1 MLPTISNSQYPEAAV
16 HRIQASFAGKLI
28 IAFLCAAIFLAPARA
43 ADNNALKT
51 IDYPGGGQI
60 LYGPL
65 PDQSSLKDAMVSMLR
80 NIHGHFGDRPQIGNL
95 FQTHGSDSLATFF
108 TVTAKNQGGKHIAGL
123 VIVAMPNGSKAAA
136 GVIYDDANQF
146 SKTLNPMMKK
156 LNEVWHVDAPA
167 GAQPAAGKGA
177 PVQELHVTHFPDNS
191 GTIGLPTGWK
201 ITSAGGGAVVVGGPN
216 GEMVAVSI
224 IHQMFDP
231 SNPQGQGMI
240 KYETQ
245 NGRRPLPPQFSVYP
259 FGQDLVAA
267 FMAYQQQAAQR
278 SNAPIP
284 TLNVTSKTNSAP
296 NQYQA
301 AGVTVLGELDMHD
314 GKGPMRSLILI
325 GAMKRVG
332 PAQWGMTVTRVSAPD
347 KVATEEWPTLLAIAN
362 SENQNSAVIQAQTQ
376 QAINQ
381 IHAVGAAAK
390 ARSDAQ
396 HAANDAHN
404 ASVEAKWDNDARM
417 SKSFQEYTLDQSVI
431 VDKNTGEH
439 ATAWNQTADLLVKID
454 PNRFQY
460 VPNKDLLKGV
470 DY

>member
-1 MLPTISNSQYPEAAV
+1 MPLTIRNSHYPEAAV
-16 HRIQASFAGKLI
+16 DRIQTNFAGKLI
-28 IAFLCAAIFLAPARA
+28 IALLCAAAFLLPARG

-51 IDYPGGGQI
+51 IDNPGGGQI
-60 LYGPL
+60 IYGPL
-65 PDQSSLKDAMVSMLR
+65 DDQSSMKDAMVAMLR
-80 NIHGHFGDRPQIGNL
+80 NIHGHFGDRPQIGSL
-95 FQTHGSDSLATFF
+95 FQAHGSESLATFF
-108 TVTAKNQGGKHIAGL
+108 TVTAKTQGGKHIAGM
-123 VIVAMPNGSKAAA
+123 VIVAMPAGSKPAAA
-136 GVIYDDANQF
+136 VIYDDADRF
-146 SKTLNPMMKK
+146 GKTMNPMMKK
-156 LNEVWHVDAPA
+156 LNEVWHVNPA
-167 GAQPAAGKGA
+167 GGQPAAGKGA

-201 ITSAGGGAVVVGGPN
+201 ISSAAGGAVVVVGPN
-216 GEMVAVSI
+216 GEMVAVSL

-278 SNAPIP
+278 GNAPIP
-284 TLNVTSKTNSAP
+284 TLNVTSKTKTGP
-296 NQYQA
+296 TQWA
-301 AGVTVLGELDMHD
+301 ADGVTVLGELDMHD
-314 GKGPMRSLILI
+314 GKGPLRSLILI
-325 GAMKRVG
+325 SAMKRVG
-332 PAQWGMTVTRVSAPD
+332 PSQWGMMVTRVSAPD

-362 SENQNSAVIQAQTQ
+362 SENQNAAVIQAQTQ
-376 QAINQ
+376 QVIKQ
-381 IHAVGAAAK
+381 IHQVGENAKRQADAA
-390 ARSDAQ
+390 

-404 ASVEAKWDNDARM
+404 ASVEKQWDENARM

-431 VDKNTGEH
+431 VDKSTGEH
-439 ATAWNQTADLLVKID
+439 ATAWNQTAELLVKAD

>member
-1 MLPTISNSQYPEAAV
+1 MI
-16 HRIQASFAGKLI
+16 RIQTNFVTRFG
-28 IAFLCAAIFLAPARA
+28 IALMCVAALLAPARA
-43 ADNNALKT
+43 ADNPALKT
-51 IDYPGGGQI
+51 IDNPGGGQI
-60 LYGPL
+60 IYGPMA
-65 PDQSSLKDAMVSMLR
+65 DQTSMKDAMVAMLR
-80 NIHGHFGDRPQIGNL
+80 NIHSHFGERPEIGKL

-123 VIVAMPNGSKAAA
+123 VIVAMPAGSKPGAA
-136 GVIYDDANQF
+136 VIYDDADRF
-146 SKTLNPMMKK
+146 GKTMNPMMKK
-156 LNEVWHVDAPA
+156 LNEVWHVDPPA

-177 PVQELHVTHFPDNS
+177 PVQQLHETHFPDNS

-245 NGRRPLPPQFSVYP
+245 QGRRPLPPQFSVYP
-259 FGQDLVAA
+259 FGQDLAAA
-267 FMAYQQQAAQR
+267 FMAYQTQAAQR
-278 SNAPIP
+278 GNAPTP
-284 TLNVTSKTNSAP
+284 TLSVTSKTKNAP
-296 NQYQA
+296 TQWA
-301 AGVTVLGELDMHD
+301 ADSVTVLGELDMHD
-314 GKGPMRSLILI
+314 GKGPLRSLILI
-325 GAMKRVG
+325 SAMKRAG
-332 PAQWGMTVTRVSAPD
+332 PSQWGMMVTRVSAPD

-362 SENQNSAVIQAQTQ
+362 SEKQNGAVIQAQTQ
-376 QAINQ
+376 QEINRIHQ
-381 IHAVGAAAK
+381 IGENAKRQADAAHA
-390 ARSDAQ
+390 S
-396 HAANDAHN
+396 NDAHN
-404 ASVEAKWDNDARM
+404 ASVEAQWDSNARM

-439 ATAWNQTADLLVKID
+439 KTEWNQKADFLVKAD

-460 VPNKDLLKGV
+460 VPKQDLLKGV

>member
-1 MLPTISNSQYPEAAV
+1 M
-16 HRIQASFAGKLI
+16 HRIQTNFAGKLI
-28 IAFLCAAIFLAPARA
+28 IALLCAAVFLSPARA

-51 IDYPGGGQI
+51 IDNPGGGQI
-60 LYGPL
+60 IYGPL
-65 PDQSSLKDAMVSMLR
+65 DDQSSMKDAMVVMLR
-80 NIHGHFGDRPQIGNL
+80 NIHGHFGERPEIGKL

-108 TVTAKNQGGKHIAGL
+108 TVTAKTQGGKHIAGL
-123 VIVAMPNGSKAAA
+123 VIVAMPAGSKPAAA
-136 GVIYDDANQF
+136 VIYDDADRF
-146 SKTLNPMMKK
+146 SKTMNPMMKK
-156 LNEVWHVDAPA
+156 LNEVWHVNPA

-201 ITSAGGGAVVVGGPN
+201 INSAGGGAVVVVGPN
-216 GEMVAVSI
+216 GEMVAVSL

-267 FMAYQQQAAQR
+267 FMAYQTQAAQR
-278 SNAPIP
+278 GNAPVP
-284 TLNVTSKTNSAP
+284 TLTVTSKTNSTP

-301 AGVTVLGELDMHD
+301 AGITVLGELDMHD
-314 GKGPMRSLILI
+314 GKGPLRSLILI

-332 PAQWGMTVTRVSAPD
+332 PAQWGMSVTRVSAPD
-347 KVATEEWPTLLAIAN
+347 KVATDEWPTLLAIAN
-362 SENQNSAVIQAQTQ
+362 SENQNAAVIQAQTQ
-376 QAINQ
+376 QAIKQ
-381 IHAVGAAAK
+381 IHQVGEDAK
-390 ARSDAQ
+390 KRSDAQ

-404 ASVEAKWDNDARM
+404 AAVEKQWDENAKM
-417 SKSFQEYTLDQSVI
+417 SKSFQEYTLDQAVI

-439 ATAWNQTADLLVKID
+439 KTEWNQTADWLVKAD

-460 VPNKDLLKGV
+460 VPRQDLLKGV

>member
-1 MLPTISNSQYPEAAV
+1 VIRSQMQLV
-16 HRIQASFAGKLI
+16 GKLG
-28 IAFLCAAIFLAPARA
+28 IALLCAAAFLSPARA
-43 ADNNALKT
+43 ADNALKT
-51 IDYPGGGQI
+51 IDNPGGGQI
-60 LYGPL
+60 IYGPL
-65 PDQSSLKDAMVSMLR
+65 DDQASMKDALVTMLK
-80 NIHGHFGDRPQIGNL
+80 NIHGHFGERPEIGKL

-123 VIVAMPNGSKAAA
+123 VIVAMPNGSKPAAA
-136 GVIYDDANQF
+136 VIYDDADRF
-146 SKTLNPMMKK
+146 SKTMNPMMKK
-156 LNEVWHVDAPA
+156 LNEVWHVDRPS

-201 ITSAGGGAVVVGGPN
+201 ISSAAGGAVVVVGPN
-216 GEMVAVSI
+216 GEMVAVSL

-278 SNAPIP
+278 GNAPVP
-284 TLNVTSKTNSAP
+284 TFSVTSKTKTGP
-296 NQYQA
+296 TQWA
-301 AGVTVLGELDMHD
+301 ADGVTVLGELDMHD
-314 GKGPMRSLILI
+314 GKGPLRSLILI
-325 GAMKRVG
+325 SAMKRAG
-332 PAQWGMTVTRVSAPD
+332 PAQWGMMVTRVSAPD

-362 SENQNSAVIQAQTQ
+362 SENQNAAVIQAQTQ
-376 QAINQ
+376 QVIKQ
-381 IHAVGAAAK
+381 IHQVGENAK
-390 ARSDAQ
+390 KQADAQ

-404 ASVEAKWDNDARM
+404 AAVEAQWDSNAKM

-439 ATAWNQTADLLVKID
+439 KTEWNQTADLLVKID

-460 VPNKDLLKGV
+460 VPRQDLLKGV

>member
-1 MLPTISNSQYPEAAV
+1 M
-16 HRIQASFAGKLI
+16 HRIRSSFVGKLI
-28 IAFLCAAIFLAPARA
+28 ITLLCAATFIAPTRA
-43 ADNNALKT
+43 ADNAALKT

-65 PDQSSLKDAMVSMLR
+65 PDQSSLKDAMVAMLR

-108 TVTAKNQGGKHIAGL
+108 TVTAKNQGGKHIAGM
-123 VIVAMPNGSKAAA
+123 VIIVMPSGSKAAA

-167 GAQPAAGKGA
+167 GAQPAVGKGA
-177 PVQELHVTHFPDNS
+177 QVQELHVTHFPDNS

-201 ITSAGGGAVVVGGPN
+201 INSAGGGAVVVVGPN
-216 GEMVAVSI
+216 GEMVAVSL

-231 SNPQGQGMI
+231 SNPQGQNMI

-259 FGQDLVAA
+259 YGQDLVAA
-267 FMAYQQQAAQR
+267 FMAYQTQAAQR
-278 SNAPIP
+278 GNAPVP
-284 TLNVTSKTNSAP
+284 TLSVTSKTNSAP

-301 AGVTVLGELDMHD
+301 AGITVLGELDMHD
-314 GKGPMRSLILI
+314 GKGPLKSLILI

-376 QAINQ
+376 RAIDQ

-404 ASVEAKWDNDARM
+404 ASVEAQWDSNARM

-439 ATAWNQTADLLVKID
+439 ATAWNQTADLLVKAD

-460 VPNKDLLKGV
+460 VPNKDLLKGI

>member
-1 MLPTISNSQYPEAAV
+1 M

-28 IAFLCAAIFLAPARA
+28 VAFLCAATFLGPARA

-65 PDQSSLKDAMVSMLR
+65 PDQSSLKDAMVAMLR
-80 NIHGHFGDRPQIGNL
+80 NIHGHFGDRPVIGNL

-108 TVTAKNQGGKHIAGL
+108 TLTAKNQGGKHIAGL
-123 VIVAMPNGSKAAA
+123 LIVAMPNGSKPAA

-156 LNEVWHVDAPA
+156 LNEVWHVDTTAAPA
-167 GAQPAAGKGA
+167 SGPAAPAKGA
-177 PVQELHVTHFPDNS
+177 PVAQLHQTTFPDNS
-191 GTIGLPTGWK
+191 GSIGLPTGWK
-201 ITSAGGGAVVVGGPN
+201 IIGGHGGAVVVSGPN
-216 GEMVAVSI
+216 GEIERLSQ
-224 IHQMFDP
+224 IHAFLDP
-231 SNPQGQGMI
+231 STPQGQKMI
-240 KYETQ
+240 QYVTQ
-245 NGRRPLPPQFSVYP
+245 NGRKQLPDQFTIYP
-259 FGQDLVAA
+259 FGKDLVES
-267 FMAYQQQAAQR
+267 FRAYLQQASQR
-278 SNAPIP
+278 AKIP
-284 TLNVTSKTNSAP
+284 TPTFTVTSTAKIP
-296 NQYQA
+296 PGQYSIGGFTIMA
-301 AGVTVLGELDMHD
+301 DLDLHD
-314 GKGPMRSLILI
+314 GSGMRTALFQL
-325 GAMKRVG
+325 APMKRIDASGWSLTATTISV
-332 PAQWGMTVTRVSAPD
+332 PKKFAQ
-347 KVATEEWPTLLAIAN
+347 EEWPTMLAVAN
-362 SENQNSAVIQAQTQ
+362 SMGQNAAVIQAQTQ
-376 QAINQ
+376 QTIDQ

-390 ARSDAQ
+390 ARADAQ

-404 ASVEAKWDNDARM
+404 ASVEAHWDNMARA

-439 ATAWNQTADLLVKID
+439 ATAWNQTADLLVKAD